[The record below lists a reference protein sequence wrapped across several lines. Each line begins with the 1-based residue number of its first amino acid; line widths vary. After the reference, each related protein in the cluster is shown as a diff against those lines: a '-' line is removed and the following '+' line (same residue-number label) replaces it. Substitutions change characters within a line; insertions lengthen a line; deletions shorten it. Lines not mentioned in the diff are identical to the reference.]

1 MPLVSYVQISTA
13 SMDGAGMVPTRCTI
27 PDSTEEASS
36 KAESGIAKKTID
48 ISTSKYREEIS
59 FQFVLRKH
67 DNNKNTQK
75 TQKTQQI
82 TTTTTKRVASIVSM

>member
-13 SMDGAGMVPTRCTI
+13 SRDGAGMVPTRCTI

-67 DNNKNTQK
+67 NNKNPPK
-75 TQKTQQI
+75 NNKN
-82 TTTTTKRVASIVSM
+82 